1 MRPYEPYFFEDLAV
15 GQEFETARRT
25 ITETD
30 LMVFAML
37 SADWNAVH
45 TDALSTRDSEFGGR
59 IVHGALGLTITTG
72 LVQRSGMFE
81 GSAVA
86 LLSFS
91 DWTFDRPLRV
101 GDTVF
106 TRLRIA
112 GLRRT
117 RRGDRGI
124 ITRELE
130 LINQDGDVVQHGRS
144 DFMVRCREPA
154 QVTSADDGQPAR
166 PHGGGA

>member
-25 ITETD
+25 VTETD

-37 SADWNAVH
+37 SSDWNAMH
-45 TDALSTRDSEFGGR
+45 TDALSTQDSEFGGR
-59 IVHGALGLTITTG
+59 IVHGALGLMITTG

-86 LLSFS
+86 LLGFS
-91 DWTFDRPLRV
+91 DWVFDRPLRV

-112 GLRRT
+112 SLRRT
-117 RRGDRGI
+117 SRGDRGI
-124 ITRELE
+124 ISRELK
-130 LINQDGDVVQHGRS
+130 LINQDGDIVQHGHS
-144 DFMVRCREPA
+144 DFMVRRRAVEATGPA
-154 QVTSADDGQPAR
+154 V
-166 PHGGGA
+166 

>member
-1 MRPYEPYFFEDLAV
+1 MSGVRPYEPYFFEDLSV

-25 ITETD
+25 VTETD

-37 SADWNAVH
+37 SSDWNAVH
-45 TDALSTRDSEFGGR
+45 TDALAAGESEFGGR
-59 IVHGALGLTITTG
+59 IVHGALGLMITTG
-72 LVQRSGMFE
+72 LLQRSGMFE

-91 DWTFDRPLRV
+91 DWVFDRPLRV

-117 RRGDRGI
+117 SREDRGVI
-124 ITRELE
+124 NRELE
-130 LINQDGDVVQHGRS
+130 LVNQDGDVVQHGRS
-144 DFMVRCREPA
+144 DFMVRCRNTGEPPP
-154 QVTSADDGQPAR
+154 GR
-166 PHGGGA
+166 

>member
-1 MRPYEPYFFEDLAV
+1 MRPYQPYFLEDLVV

-25 ITETD
+25 VTETD

-45 TDALSTRDSEFGGR
+45 TDALSARDSPFGER
-59 IVHGALGLTITTG
+59 IVHGALGLMITTG

-86 LLSFS
+86 LLGFS
-91 DWTFDRPLRV
+91 DWVFDRPLRV

-117 RRGDRGI
+117 SRGDRGI
-124 ITRELE
+124 ISRELE

-144 DFMVRCREPA
+144 DFMVRCR
-154 QVTSADDGQPAR
+154 SAEDSTQSEE
-166 PHGGGA
+166 

>member
-1 MRPYEPYFFEDLAV
+1 MRPYEPYFFEDLSV

-25 ITETD
+25 VTETD

-37 SADWNAVH
+37 SSDWNAVH
-45 TDALSTRDSEFGGR
+45 TDALTAGESEFGGR
-59 IVHGALGLTITTG
+59 IVHGALGLMITTG

-86 LLSFS
+86 LLGYA
-91 DWTFDRPLRV
+91 DWVFDRPLRV

-117 RRGDRGI
+117 SRGDRGVI
-124 ITRELE
+124 NRELE
-130 LINQDGDVVQHGRS
+130 LVNQDGDIVQHGRS
-144 DFMVRCREPA
+144 DFMVRCRNPEEP
-154 QVTSADDGQPAR
+154 R
-166 PHGGGA
+166 PGG

>member
-1 MRPYEPYFFEDLAV
+1 MRPYKPYFFEDLAV
-15 GQEFETARRT
+15 GQEFETPRRT
-25 ITETD
+25 VTETD

-37 SADWNAVH
+37 SSDWNAMH
-45 TDALSTRDSEFGGR
+45 TDALAAAESQFGGR
-59 IVHGALGLTITTG
+59 IVHGALGLMLTTG
-72 LVQRSGMFE
+72 LVQRSGIFE

-86 LLSFS
+86 LLGYS
-91 DWTFDRPLRV
+91 DWVFDRPLRV

-117 RRGDRGI
+117 SRGDRGVI
-124 ITRELE
+124 NRELE

-144 DFMVRCREPA
+144 DFMVRCRDADEPA
-154 QVTSADDGQPAR
+154 GPTG
-166 PHGGGA
+166 